1 VLASNAKL
9 AAYDWREQ
17 MLVCPNCGLEIEFT
31 DVGEPCTNC
40 GIQIPQELLEE
51 APEEEKKPEDKD

>member
-1 VLASNAKL
+1 
-9 AAYDWREQ
+9 